1 MAGVAENG
9 GIRVVGRYAL
19 HGAIAA
25 GGMATV
31 HFGRLLGPVGFSR
44 TVAIKRLHAQYAADP
59 EFVSMFLDEARLAA
73 RIRHPNVVPTL
84 DVVAI
89 EGELFLVMEYVAG
102 ESLAK
107 LTRSQQGRRPSMRII
122 SSVMAGTLHGLHAA
136 HEATDERGQPLGIV
150 HRDVSPQNILVGT
163 DGIPKILDF
172 GVAKAAGR
180 TQHTRE
186 GQIKGK
192 LSYMPPEQLRGGNV
206 TRAADVYS
214 AGIVL
219 WEVITGERLF
229 GGDNE
234 GVVITRI
241 LEGRV
246 KPPSQVLAGDMKT
259 TMTDRALRDLESL
272 DRVVMRA
279 LDMNPD
285 NRYATAQ
292 EMAIELERT
301 VQPGT
306 AFEVSEWVQAVAR
319 DVLHNRAAKVSEIES
334 STSAVD
340 NEKALA
346 FAPRSAQSG
355 PQFPAAAGSGT
366 GLGSSSSAR
375 PSMSG
380 FGAAGFGS
388 TARISVDPPVTQ
400 PSTISVSTGAHNVDQ
415 VRQRRTI
422 AGAALSLVLLML
434 ALIAGVSAWKIRSRS
449 AADTAPADS
458 ASLAQTGQTSPT
470 TAPTQNGLVNTGVTS
485 GGLDLEMDAG
495 AASVVAAPA
504 TAGTVPPGNGQVAIV
519 PRNGNGGGIS
529 RPPPVR
535 TIQPVAV
542 PPPVVSAPKV
552 ADPCSPPYYYDAKGV
567 KHYKE
572 QCI

>member
-1 MAGVAENG
+1 
-9 GIRVVGRYAL
+9 
-19 HGAIAA
+19 
-25 GGMATV
+25 MATV

-44 TVAIKRLHAQYAADP
+44 TVAIKRLHAQYASDP

-107 LTRSQQGRRPSMRII
+107 LTRNQRERPPTVRII

-136 HEATDERGQPLGIV
+136 HEATDERGSPLGIV

-206 TRAADVYS
+206 TRQADVYA

-219 WEVITGERLF
+219 WEMITGQRLF

-234 GVVITRI
+234 GVVIAKI

-246 KPPSQVLAGDMKT
+246 TRPSQVITTNMKGT
-259 TMTDRALRDLESL
+259 LTDRSLRDMEAL
-272 DRVVMRA
+272 DAVVLRA
-279 LDMNPD
+279 LSMNPEA
-285 NRYATAQ
+285 RFATAQ

-301 VQPGT
+301 VQPAT
-306 AFEVSEWVQAVAR
+306 AFEVKEWVQAVAR
-319 DVLHNRAAKVSEIES
+319 DVLATRANKVSEIES
-334 STSAVD
+334 SSGGVDHDKVISA
-340 NEKALA
+340 L
-346 FAPRSAQSG
+346 SAQKSTVMSPHLQAAMAQQSYG
-355 PQFPAAAGSGT
+355 PPALGGQGSH
-366 GLGSSSSAR
+366 A
-375 PSMSG
+375 
-380 FGAAGFGS
+380 S
-388 TARISVDPPVTQ
+388 TARMSVDPPVTQ
-400 PSTISVSTGAHNVDQ
+400 PSTISVSTGARSAEQ
-415 VRQRRTI
+415 VRQRRTV
-422 AGAALSLVLLML
+422 AGAAISVVLLLL
-434 ALIAGVSAWKIRSRS
+434 ALVAGVSAWRIRSHSVATASDVVAGPS
-449 AADTAPADS
+449 A
-458 ASLAQTGQTSPT
+458 LAGT
-470 TAPTQNGLVNTGVTS
+470 TAPVVPSLPTMPTAASTIVTPQ
-485 GGLDLEMDAG
+485 GGAVGINPGTSVGTSPAADADTRDAG
-495 AASVVAAPA
+495 PSPQVIATQQTKRPYPQGGAATARPTAAP
-504 TAGTVPPGNGQVAIV
+504 
-519 PRNGNGGGIS
+519 
-529 RPPPVR
+529 PPP
-535 TIQPVAV
+535 A
-542 PPPVVSAPKV
+542 PPATSAPKPST
-552 ADPCSPPYYYDAKGV
+552 ADPCNPPYYYDAKGV

>member
-1 MAGVAENG
+1 M
-9 GIRVVGRYAL
+9 VGRYAL

-31 HFGRLLGPVGFSR
+31 HLGRLLGPVGFSR

-59 EFVSMFLDEARLAA
+59 AFVSMFLDEARLAA

-89 EGELFLVMEYVAG
+89 DGELFLVMEYVAG

-107 LTRSQQGRRPSMRII
+107 LTRNQTGRRPSMRVI

-136 HEATDERGQPLGIV
+136 HEATDERGSPLGIV

-180 TQHTRE
+180 TQQTRE

-206 TRAADVYS
+206 TRLADVYA

-219 WEVITGERLF
+219 WEVITGQRLF

-246 KPPSQVLAGDMKT
+246 TPPSHVLSGDMKGT
-259 TMTDRALRDLESL
+259 LTDRAMRDLEAL

-292 EMAIELERT
+292 EMAVELERT

-319 DVLHNRAAKVSEIES
+319 DVLSTRAAKVSEIES
-334 STSAVD
+334 STSLFD
-340 NEKALA
+340 NEKAMAA
-346 FAPRSAQSG
+346 FGPKATLSASKL
-355 PQFPAAAGSGT
+355 PAA
-366 GLGSSSSAR
+366 LVSA
-375 PSMSG
+375 PSLSG
-380 FGAAGFGS
+380 FGAAAFSS
-388 TARISVDPPVTQ
+388 TARLHVDPPVTQ
-400 PSTISVSTGAHNVDQ
+400 PSTISVSTGAHSSAEQ
-415 VRQRRTI
+415 LRQRRTTAI
-422 AGAALSLVLLML
+422 VAASVVMCLL
-434 ALIAGVSAWKIRSRS
+434 AIIAGVSALMIHHRSTADVAAIDS
-449 AADTAPADS
+449 AALAPAVPTGLPPGTAVVSNGMSNGVDADPAD
-458 ASLAQTGQTSPT
+458 ASVVISP
-470 TAPTQNGLVNTGVTS
+470 PTNTGPVLPPKNPNGNGTS
-485 GGLDLEMDAG
+485 GG
-495 AASVVAAPA
+495 
-504 TAGTVPPGNGQVAIV
+504 TRQPPYPLTQ
-519 PRNGNGGGIS
+519 
-529 RPPPVR
+529 PPP
-535 TIQPVAV
+535 
-542 PPPVVSAPKV
+542 PPPPPTPPSVHQ
-552 ADPCSPPYYYDAKGV
+552 DPCSPPYFYDAKGV

>member
-1 MAGVAENG
+1 MVGVQENG

-19 HGAIAA
+19 HGPIAA

-59 EFVSMFLDEARLAA
+59 EFVAMFLDEARLAA

-107 LTRSQQGRRPSMRII
+107 LTRNQGRRPTVRII

-206 TRAADVYS
+206 TRAADVYA

-219 WEVITGERLF
+219 WEVITGQRLF

-246 KPPSQVLAGDMKT
+246 IPPSRVLGADMKT
-259 TMTDRALRDLESL
+259 TLSDRAMRDLEAL

-279 LDMNPD
+279 LNMNPD
-285 NRYATAQ
+285 ERYATAQ
-292 EMAIELERT
+292 EMAVELERT
-301 VQPGT
+301 VQPAT

-319 DVLHNRAAKVSEIES
+319 DVLSTRAARVSEIES

-346 FAPRSAQSG
+346 FAPKASLSG
-355 PQFPAAAGSGT
+355 PQLPTTGTGSG
-366 GLGSSSSAR
+366 R
-375 PSMSG
+375 PSASG

-388 TARISVDPPVTQ
+388 AARLSVEPPVTQ
-400 PSTISVSTGAHNVDQ
+400 PSTISVSTGAHNADQ

-422 AGAALSLVLLML
+422 AGAAISVVMLML
-434 ALIAGVSAWKIRSRS
+434 ALIAGISAWKIRSSR
-449 AADTAPADS
+449 ATTDTAPTDS
-458 ASLAQTGQTSPT
+458 AAVAQTVAPSVPT
-470 TAPTQNGLVNTGVTS
+470 VSNPASTPLVNGGVAS
-485 GGLDLEMDAG
+485 GDLDPVDAG
-495 AASVVAAPA
+495 ATGVSSPSN
-504 TAGTVPPGNGQVAIV
+504 PGQGQVAIA
-519 PRNGNGGGIS
+519 PRPGGGV
-529 RPPPVR
+529 RPPPIR
-535 TIQPVAV
+535 TAQPQPPP
-542 PPPVVSAPKV
+542 PPPVVSAPKA
-552 ADPCSPPYYYDAKGV
+552 ADPCAPPYFYDAKGV

>member
-206 TRAADVYS
+206 TRAADVYA

-340 NEKALA
+340 NEKAMA
-346 FAPRSAQSG
+346 FAPRASQSG
-355 PQFPAAAGSGT
+355 PQLPTAAASGTGSGT
-366 GLGSSSSAR
+366 GSAR

-400 PSTISVSTGAHNVDQ
+400 PSTISVSTGAHNLDQ

-458 ASLAQTGQTSPT
+458 AALAQTGQTSPT
-470 TAPTQNGLVNTGVTS
+470 GAPANTGLVNTGVTS
-485 GGLDLEMDAG
+485 GGLDLDLDAG
-495 AASVVAAPA
+495 ATSVVTAPA
-504 TAGTVPPGNGQVAIV
+504 TPGTVVPANVPVAII

-529 RPPPVR
+529 RP
-535 TIQPVAV
+535 QPIHTAQPTSVV
-542 PPPVVSAPKV
+542 PPPASAKV
-552 ADPCSPPYYYDAKGV
+552 ADPCTPPYYYDAKGV